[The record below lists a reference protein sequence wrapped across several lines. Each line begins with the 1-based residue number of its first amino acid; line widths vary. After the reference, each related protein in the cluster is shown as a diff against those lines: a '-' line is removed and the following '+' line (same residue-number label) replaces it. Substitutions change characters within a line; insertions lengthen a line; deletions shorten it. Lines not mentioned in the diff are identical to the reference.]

1 MVVCQ
6 FWHQSCLMV
15 ISKMQINKARQMK
28 RLPLSL
34 ISVTLFWG
42 MIKLLQ
48 KTKDNLQPFTQQ
60 EQKILNQIALGY
72 NDNEVAGFL
81 HTTLGSIQQC
91 ESNILSKTNLPDISS
106 AIQCALE
113 KGLIRITYA

>member
-1 MVVCQ
+1 MKK
-6 FWHQSCLMV
+6 FSFFV
-15 ISKMQINKARQMK
+15 ISVA
-28 RLPLSL
+28 
-34 ISVTLFWG
+34 LFWG
-42 MIKLLQ
+42 IIKLLQ
-48 KTKDNLQPFTQQ
+48 KTKDNRQPFTQQ

-72 NDNEVAGFL
+72 NDNEVAGLL
-81 HTTLGSIQQC
+81 HTTLRSIEQC